1 MRTTT
6 VLVIIV
12 TYNAMKWIDKCL
24 LSLSNSTVK
33 CDSYIVDNGSAD
45 GTQVYI
51 KEHYPNV
58 IFHQSKENLGFGRA
72 NNLGIKYAIENNYDY
87 VYLLNQDA
95 WVANDCF
102 ERLILASKANPTYGI
117 LSPSQLQADM
127 ETLDKNFSYN
137 VRKNAKVSDL
147 YDNLRNGDEVGVVE
161 LDYIMA
167 AHWMLTRECIL
178 KVGAFSPSFP
188 HYGEDNN
195 YCHRVLYH
203 GMKIG
208 VVPTAKAVHDR
219 QYRVE
224 PKDKKM
230 YIGYISSIIGLSDIT
245 MPLMKPKFNIIREQC
260 SSMVKYKSLT
270 PIKYIF
276 RLFKAL
282 KTIEENRKLSM
293 NEGAFLSV

>member
-1 MRTTT
+1 MKI
-6 VLVIIV
+6 LVIIV
-12 TYNAMKWIDKCL
+12 TYNAMQWAERCFN
-24 LSLSNSTVK
+24 SLRNSSLVP
-33 CDSYIVDNGSAD
+33 DVLVVDNGSSD
-45 GTQVYI
+45 GTQNYI
-51 KEHYPNV
+51 KEHFPEV
-58 IFHQSKENLGFGRA
+58 IFQQSEINLGFGRA
-72 NNLGIKYAIENNYDY
+72 NNIGIQYAIDNHYDY

-102 ERLILASKANPTYGI
+102 ERLILASKTNPTFGI

-137 VRKNAKVSDL
+137 VRKNAEVSNL
-147 YDNLRNGDEVGVVE
+147 YDNLRNGNETGVVE

-203 GMKIG
+203 GLKIG

-224 PKDKKM
+224 PKNKKM
-230 YIGYISSIIGLSDIT
+230 YIGYISSIIGLSDIN
-245 MPLMKPKFNIIREQC
+245 MPLISPKFNIIREQC
-260 SSMVKYKSLT
+260 ASMVKHKSFI

>member
-1 MRTTT
+1 MSK

-12 TYNAMKWIDKCL
+12 TYNAKNWVERCL
-24 LSLSNSTVK
+24 ASLASSTVSN
-33 CDSYIVDNGSAD
+33 DVFVVDNGSTD
-45 GTQVYI
+45 GTQAYI
-51 KEHYPNV
+51 KEHYSNV
-58 IFHQSKENLGFGRA
+58 IFHQSKENLGFGKA
-72 NNLGIKYAIENNYDY
+72 NNLGIKYAIDNNYEF

-102 ERLILASKANPTYGI
+102 ERLILASKANPTFGI

-127 ETLDKNFSYN
+127 VTLDKNFSYN
-137 VRKNAKVSDL
+137 VRKNAEVSNQ
-147 YDNLRNGDEVGVVE
+147 YDNLRNGNEEGTVE

-203 GMKIG
+203 GLKIG
-208 VVPTAKAVHDR
+208 VVPIAKAVHDR

-224 PKDKKM
+224 TKAKKM
-230 YIGYISSIIGLSDIT
+230 YIGYISSIIGISDINT
-245 MPLMKPKFNIIREQC
+245 PVLCPRFGIVRNQC
-260 SSMVKYKSLT
+260 SSIVKHKSLV
-270 PIKYIF
+270 PVKYIF
-276 RLFKAL
+276 RLFRDLNVIL
-282 KTIEENRKLSM
+282 KNRNLSKK
-293 NEGAFLSV
+293 EGAFLSQ

>member
-1 MRTTT
+1 MKI
-6 VLVIIV
+6 LVIIV
-12 TYNAMKWIDKCL
+12 TYNAMQWAERCFN
-24 LSLSNSTVK
+24 SLRKSTVK
-33 CDSYIVDNGSAD
+33 PDVFVVDNGSTD
-45 GTQVYI
+45 GTQAYI
-51 KEHYPNV
+51 QVNYSE
-58 IFHQSKENLGFGRA
+58 ILFIQSENNLGFGRA
-72 NNLGIKYAIENNYDY
+72 NNLGIEYAINNGYDY

-95 WVANDCF
+95 WVEKDML
-102 ERLILASKANPTYGI
+102 EKLISVSKENPKYGI
-117 LSPSQLQADM
+117 LSPTQMQADM
-127 ETLDKNFSYN
+127 KSLDKNFAYN
-137 VRKNAKVSDL
+137 IHVKP
-147 YDNLRNGDEVGVVE
+147 EVFKSFNDYFKEDKTGVVE

-167 AHWMLTRECIL
+167 AHWLITRECIM

-203 GMKIG
+203 GLKIG
-208 VVPTAKAVHDR
+208 VVPSAKAVHDR
-219 QYRVE
+219 QYRIE
-224 PKDKKM
+224 PKSKKM

-282 KTIEENRKLSM
+282 KMIEENRKLSM